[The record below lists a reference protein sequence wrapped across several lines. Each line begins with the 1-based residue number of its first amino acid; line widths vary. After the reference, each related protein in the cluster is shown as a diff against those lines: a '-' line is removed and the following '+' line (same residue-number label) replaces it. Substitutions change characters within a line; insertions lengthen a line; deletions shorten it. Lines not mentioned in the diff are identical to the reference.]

1 MNSGM
6 RLLFCSV
13 LLLTACGGGA
23 DDTSVSVTDSSP
35 LDSTSPDT
43 ASDTSVDTSPDEG
56 TLDSSSPETPET
68 STDTAADAPKDWPS
82 CDSKPTGA
90 ATSTIQQIWTADPV
104 TPVFDWISGSV
115 VTAVSFAGC
124 ATSRAC
130 QIFLQEELAPADLT
144 AAARHAIKLFIS
156 AKAAERFTGIAP
168 GDRVDVAGYAVRYK
182 LDGQNELLVQVNDLL
197 RGCIKKT
204 GTATVTPVAAT
215 LADLST
221 VAAYESTLGPV
232 LVKLANLSGKPDT
245 AGSIFGLYPTTGFD
259 AGSDAGSSG
268 IVSLSPY
275 SLPSG
280 MFTGLTAGTKTDF
293 ASITGVFGLFYP
305 GAGDAGP
312 ATKYLVV
319 YPRQM
324 SEVVKK

>member
-6 RLLFCSV
+6 RFFLCSV
-13 LLLTACGGGA
+13 LVLTACSGGA
-23 DDTSVSVTDSSP
+23 DDTSTSVADSSP
-35 LDSTSPDT
+35 IDSTSPDT
-43 ASDTSVDTSPDEG
+43 ASDTADDTG
-56 TLDSSSPETPET
+56 AADSTATET
-68 STDTAADAPKDWPS
+68 STDTATDADAPREWPS

-90 ATSTIQQIWTADPV
+90 APSTIQQVWTADPAS
-104 TPVFDWISGSV
+104 PVFHWISGSA

-124 ATSRAC
+124 SAGRAC

-144 AAARHAIKLFIS
+144 AAARRAIKLFIS
-156 AKAAERFTGIAP
+156 AKAAERFTGIAT

-182 LDGQNELLVQVNDLL
+182 LDGQNELLVMVNDLF

-245 AGSIFGLYPTTGFD
+245 PPSIFGLYPTGGFD
-259 AGSDAGSSG
+259 AGTDAGSSG

-280 MFTGLTAGTKTDF
+280 MFTGLATGTKTDF
-293 ASITGVFGLFYP
+293 ASITGVFGMFYP

-324 SEVVKK
+324 SDVVKK